1 MSEIKTD
8 QETKKEEL
16 PVTTE
21 PKEGAETTQTVVEGS
36 KVVEPLKEEPKVE
49 EPKPEE
55 NKETIPAEP
64 PKVEVKTEPII
75 PAKVTLTPEMDVTLS
90 KRDRILAFLGN
101 RRTGNYIRVNDFL
114 KSLYAVPKPN
124 MPAQY
129 TDQREM
135 KFLRNLFR
143 DLQRENKVEFASNS
157 YERLGTH
164 YYETGNTVTKY
175 HNITTVIIEAKA
187 I

>member
-36 KVVEPLKEEPKVE
+36 QVVEPLKEE
-49 EPKPEE
+49 
-55 NKETIPAEP
+55 

-114 KSLYAVPKPN
+114 KSLYAVPKLN